1 MMRSMCSY
9 QLPIAAAVIA
19 AVAAVAAVAVGL
31 QPLQPYCSCLYQPPD
46 PPLPY
51 GLLLQLLQPSYL
63 LPLLRLLRVSHL
75 LRLLVVARRRILN
88 RSPTQDA
95 KAANGAPNRPVTAPA
110 SAVAAIG
117 YCGPKTLLRLKN
129 TIAASTALSAMA
141 HDSLLRRMTVLRR
154 HARSPTSGA
163 IGHGGG

>member
-63 LPLLRLLRVSHL
+63 LPL